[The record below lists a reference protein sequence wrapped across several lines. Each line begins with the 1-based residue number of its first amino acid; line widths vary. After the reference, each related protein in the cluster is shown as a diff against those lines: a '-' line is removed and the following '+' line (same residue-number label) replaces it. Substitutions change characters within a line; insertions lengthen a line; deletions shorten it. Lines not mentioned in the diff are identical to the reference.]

1 MCFGGAGGEPWGL
14 FWAFLMV
21 QDGRESGGPAWG
33 GVLCSCSEDALM
45 QRLPLWQLTE
55 VT

>member
-33 GVLCSCSEDALM
+33 GERSGPVLKML
-45 QRLPLWQLTE
+45 
-55 VT
+55 